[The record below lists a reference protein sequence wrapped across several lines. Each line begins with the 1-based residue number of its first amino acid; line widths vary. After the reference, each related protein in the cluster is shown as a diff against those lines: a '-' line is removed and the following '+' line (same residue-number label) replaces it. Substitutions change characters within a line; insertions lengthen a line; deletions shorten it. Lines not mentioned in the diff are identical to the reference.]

1 MGFFY
6 EVIKAIILGIIQGIT
21 EWLPISSTGH
31 LLLVNEFLQL
41 QYSETFVNTFMVVIQ
56 LGSILA
62 VVVVFFKKLWPF
74 NFRSQTHQQRVG
86 IWKMWSKVLVASIP
100 VGIAGFLLDDLIDQ
114 YMHTPFVIAMAL
126 IIYGIA
132 FIVVEL
138 RNPKVYINDVDHLDY
153 ITASNIGL
161 FEALALIP
169 GTSRSGA
176 TIVGS
181 RILHLSREA
190 AAEFSFFLALPA
202 MAGASLLKLLKAGFD
217 FSSQEWILM
226 GIGALVAFVVSVL
239 AIKFLMNYIK
249 KHDFKAFG
257 IYRIILGVLVLVYFY
272 LLHK

>member
-1 MGFFY
+1 M
-6 EVIKAIILGIIQGIT
+6 
-21 EWLPISSTGH
+21 
-31 LLLVNEFLQL
+31 
-41 QYSETFVNTFMVVIQ
+41 
-56 LGSILA
+56 
-62 VVVVFFKKLWPF
+62 
-74 NFRSQTHQQRVG
+74 
-86 IWKMWSKVLVASIP
+86 
-100 VGIAGFLLDDLIDQ
+100 
-114 YMHTPFVIAMAL
+114 
-126 IIYGIA
+126 
-132 FIVVEL
+132 VEL